1 MSNRKRALTTHLQ
14 SSKTDVSTYVG
25 VNGPSAGA
33 TSGSLAANPG
43 LFPDVKHTA
52 CDIQLASFM
61 ASQDYRLSEILD
73 RLKRL
78 ELKPQASSSSSISPN
93 DKATQWLL
101 SDQEL
106 ANNLLTCPLTKLQ
119 QLNEKSFD
127 RLSSDIRRLTM
138 ALSNPSTELPNL
150 NINKSVKANQRVAR
164 SNNKNRNQAASNS
177 SAIQK

>member
-25 VNGPSAGA
+25 VNGPSAAA

-61 ASQDYRLSEILD
+61 ASQDCRLSEILD

-106 ANNLLTCPLTKLQ
+106 ANNLLTCPLIKLH
-119 QLNEKSFD
+119 
-127 RLSSDIRRLTM
+127 
-138 ALSNPSTELPNL
+138 
-150 NINKSVKANQRVAR
+150 
-164 SNNKNRNQAASNS
+164 
-177 SAIQK
+177 